1 MVEEQR
7 EVRMAARRRLV
18 LLRHAKSDWPAGTA
32 DHDRPLAA
40 RGRHDAP
47 RMGEEIA
54 RRGLRPQAVLVSTA
68 ARTKATWGLVSP
80 FLGSVEPRYEPAVY
94 DASSETLLRLVRDFD
109 DETGTVMLLGHN
121 PGLELLAATLIGGG
135 PDRLRDRLGEK
146 FPTCALA
153 VIDFD
158 EDSWADIR
166 PGAGRLALFLTPGD
180 IE

>member
-1 MVEEQR
+1 
-7 EVRMAARRRLV
+7 MAARRRLV
-18 LLRHAKSDWPAGTA
+18 LLRHGKSDWPAGTA
-32 DHDRPLAA
+32 DHDRPLGA

-54 RRGLRPQAVLVSTA
+54 RRGLRPQTVLVSTA

-80 FLGSVEPRYEPAVY
+80 FVGIVEPRYEPAIY
-94 DASSETLLRLVRDFD
+94 EASPETLLRLVRDFD
-109 DETGTVMLLGHN
+109 DEAGMAMLVGHN
-121 PGLELLAATLIGGG
+121 PGLEGLASVLVGGG

-153 VIDFD
+153 VIDFE
-158 EDSWADIR
+158 EDRWADVR
-166 PGAGRLALFLTPGD
+166 PDAGRLALFLTPGD